1 MGTMTSTLQILN
13 IALLTAGG
21 LCGLGVLVWLAR
33 DGRWR
38 DPLRR
43 VTIPA
48 GGPTIAGVGAAIL
61 VYIGLLPIAVSL
73 VERVPSS
80 EAAPAPG
87 SAAWHRAT
95 LAEQAVGVLV
105 ALLMAVL
112 LAQARRRQ
120 PSGFRAGPLAGLVG
134 GVLGL
139 LVLFPLA
146 ALQDD
151 MGRILWRWI
160 HPEAAPPLHAVLQAL
175 GHCEWGV
182 WGTVQLVVGAV
193 LIAPLT
199 EELFFRGVLLQAL
212 CFHFRQAWLAVGV
225 SAVVFGCVHAQ
236 PQAVLPLLTMGV
248 VLGYLRLRCGALW
261 PCILLHALFNARTM
275 VFVILAPELLQEG

>member
-1 MGTMTSTLQILN
+1 MGTMVSILQVIN
-13 IALLTAGG
+13 VALLIVGG
-21 LCGLGVLVWLAR
+21 LCCLGALVWLAR

-38 DPLRR
+38 DPLRG

-48 GGPTIAGVGAAIL
+48 GGPTIAGVGAAVL
-61 VYIGLLPIAVSL
+61 AYIALLRIAVSL
-73 VERVPSS
+73 IDHAPLSG
-80 EAAPAPG
+80 AAPPPG

-95 LAEQAVGVLV
+95 LAEQAVDLLV
-105 ALLMAVL
+105 ALLMAAL
-112 LAQARRRQ
+112 LAQARRRR
-120 PSGFRAGPLAGLVG
+120 PPALRLGPRACLVG
-134 GVLGL
+134 SALGL
-139 LVLFPLA
+139 FVLFPLA
-146 ALQDD
+146 ALQDE
-151 MGRILWRWI
+151 MGRILWRWFY
-160 HPEAAPPLHAVLQAL
+160 PEAAPPLHAVLQAL
-175 GHCEWGV
+175 GHSAWGV

-199 EELFFRGVLLQAL
+199 EELFFRGVLLQAV
-212 CFHFRQAWLAVGV
+212 CYHFRQAWLAVAV
-225 SAVVFGCVHAQ
+225 SALVFGCVHAQ